1 LGVAVACAI
10 IVPLAKGKWSSLVA
24 LGLFL
29 AFWVILATA
38 VQFNGRLRSAPQPT
52 LMGKLRAN
60 SASWYGMQ
68 VAHVGVA
75 AFIIGV
81 AMVKGFE
88 TERDVRMAPGEKVVL
103 AGYEFTFTGTR
114 ELPGPNY
121 AALQGIFEVR
131 RPGSPEVVKKM
142 YPEKRIYH
150 ASGQT
155 MTEADIDIG
164 FTGDLY
170 VSMGEQV
177 EGNAW
182 GVRIYHKPFVDWI
195 WGGCLLMALGGFL
208 AIADRRYRL
217 ARKASEAPSGAFATG
232 D

>member
-1 LGVAVACAI
+1 MKKAPQSTL
-10 IVPLAKGKWSSLVA
+10 LA
-24 LGLFL
+24 
-29 AFWVILATA
+29 
-38 VQFNGRLRSAPQPT
+38 RLRS
-52 LMGKLRAN
+52 N

-68 VAHVGVA
+68 LAHLGVA

-88 TERDVRMAPGEKVVL
+88 TERDLRMAPGDKVEL
-103 AGYEFTFTGTR
+103 GGYEFTFTGTR

-131 RPGSPEVVKKM
+131 RPGAQEVVKKM

-155 MTEADIDIG
+155 MTEADIDAGIA
-164 FTGDLY
+164 GDLY

-182 GVRIYHKPFVDWI
+182 GIRIYHKPFVDWI
-195 WGGCLLMALGGFL
+195 WGGCLLMALGGFF

-217 ARKASEAPSGAFATG
+217 ARRTSDAPAGALATG

>member
-1 LGVAVACAI
+1 MAVACAI
-10 IVPLAKGKWSSLVA
+10 IVPLAKGKWSALVA

-29 AFWVILATA
+29 AFWVIFATA
-38 VQFNGRLRSAPQPT
+38 VQFGGRAAGRRRRPRS
-52 LMGKLRAN
+52 LGKLRAN

-68 VAHVGVA
+68 LAHVGVA

-81 AMVKGFE
+81 TMVKGFE
-88 TERDVRMAPGEKVVL
+88 AERDVRMAPGDTVAL
-103 AGYEFTFTGTR
+103 AGYDFKFIGTR

-131 RPGSPEVVKKM
+131 RSGSPDVLMKM
-142 YPEKRIYH
+142 LPEKRLYS

-155 MTEADIDIG
+155 MTEADINAG
-164 FTGDLY
+164 LFGDVY

-217 ARKASEAPSGAFATG
+217 ARRTSSAPAGALATG

>member
-1 LGVAVACAI
+1 M
-10 IVPLAKGKWSSLVA
+10 A

-38 VQFNGRLRSAPQPT
+38 AQFGARLRKAPQSG
-52 LMGKLRAN
+52 LLAKLRGN
-60 SASWYGMQ
+60 SAAWYGMQ

-75 AFIIGV
+75 VFIIGV

-88 TERDVRMAPGEKVVL
+88 TERDIRMAPGDTAAI
-103 AGYEFTFTGTR
+103 AGYEFKFTGTR
-114 ELPGPNY
+114 EVPGPNY
-121 AALQGIFEVR
+121 GAMQGIFEVR
-131 RPGSPEVVKKM
+131 RAGSPEVMLKM

-155 MTEADIDIG
+155 MTEADIDASL
-164 FTGDLY
+164 TGDLY
-170 VSMGEQV
+170 VSLGEQV
-177 EGNAW
+177 DGNAW

-195 WGGCLLMALGGFL
+195 WGGCLLMAIGGFL

-217 ARKASEAPSGAFATG
+217 AKRAASAPTGALATG